1 MINKRIYIKPSQQ
14 ECLTIKIPYDISL
27 ISAVKKIPG
36 KRWDKPQ
43 GLWYIPDRK
52 IYLDIIL
59 ESAIDL
65 NYEIFIGD
73 TDLSNFSILSLQEL
87 SLFTLSREMIIR
99 KYSRNTIQSYTHYN
113 SELLKHSNKNPEQ
126 IVQEDI
132 TSYLYSVITEKHL
145 SASTIQII
153 LNSLKFFYGQLL
165 GREFIYE
172 ITGPTRDKKLPVIL
186 SKNEVNSI
194 IESISNLKHKTIIM
208 LIYSAGLRLNEAV
221 TIAKKNIDMDRG
233 VINIKCAKGRKDR
246 TTLLSEKFTAV
257 LKIYLEAYNP
267 DKWLFE
273 GQVKSTHIAARSVQN
288 VFQRAVLKS
297 GIKKTVTVHS
307 LRHSF
312 ATHLLEQ
319 GIDIRY
325 IQELLGHKSPNT
337 TMIYTHVSSKKLG
350 SIKSPLDI

>member
-1 MINKRIYIKPSQQ
+1 MINKKIYIKPSQH
-14 ECLTIKIPYDISL
+14 ESLTIKIPYDISL
-27 ISAVKKIPG
+27 ISVVKTIPG
-36 KRWDKPQ
+36 KRWDKDQ
-43 GLWYIPDRK
+43 GLWHIPDRK
-52 IYLDIIL
+52 IYLDTIL
-59 ESAIDL
+59 ESAL
-65 NYEIFIGD
+65 NMNYEVFIGE
-73 TDLSNFSILSLQEL
+73 TDISKFSVLNLQEL
-87 SLFTLSREMIIR
+87 SLFDLNKEMVIR

-113 SELLKHSNKNPEQ
+113 CELLKHSNKNPWQ

-132 TSYLYSVITEKHL
+132 TSFLYDLITEKHL

-165 GREFIYE
+165 GKEFVYE

-208 LIYSAGLRLNEAV
+208 LIYSAGLRLNEAI
-221 TIAKKNIDMDRG
+221 TITKKNIDMERG

-246 TTLLSEKFTAV
+246 TTLLSKKFSEV
-257 LKIYLEAYNP
+257 LKIYIQAYNP
-267 DKWLFE
+267 ENWLFE
-273 GQVKSTHIAARSVQN
+273 GQDKKAHIAARSVQN
-288 VFQRAVLKS
+288 VFQRAVLRA

-325 IQELLGHKSPNT
+325 IQELLGHQSPNT